1 MCAVAWT
8 QKAWH
13 GGGYQY
19 RIAPASGPLNEAAFQ
34 KRPLQFVGPSSLRWG
49 GAGGE
54 RLFFNATDVSIGTTP
69 AGSTWRKCPIP
80 RGPWGWIYN
89 GPAFEPVCEESAEC
103 KAFSAKAGG
112 SPGDARNP
120 CRCSG
125 DGIGDLA
132 TMEMVDKVHIPAD
145 LPAGEYVVGW
155 RCESRPAGLP
165 LPADSPDHVALAG
178 DCEESTQVWQ
188 SCSDVTIKK
197 A

>member
-1 MCAVAWT
+1 MVEVAWT

-54 RLFFNATDVSIGTTP
+54 QLFFNATDVSIGTTP

-89 GPAFEPVCEESAEC
+89 GPAFEPVCEES
-103 KAFSAKAGG
+103 
-112 SPGDARNP
+112 
-120 CRCSG
+120 
-125 DGIGDLA
+125 
-132 TMEMVDKVHIPAD
+132 
-145 LPAGEYVVGW
+145 EYVVGW
-155 RCESRPAGLP
+155 RCESGPAGLP